1 MRDSRL
7 KHAAATLI
15 ALGFAALS
23 VGCAADKVPNGL
35 RRTPPG
41 SGPTVRFD
49 LQHKPLPEIPM
60 PNDAA
65 MWPDPSSRTGMRI
78 NASLVAP
85 TNIEADA
92 RKKFD
97 QLEGWGTFAPITVA
111 FDKKNK
117 DDARPAIDL
126 QNIKQRHQ
134 GDDYDFANDAIYVV
148 NLETGVP
155 AVMDIGEGA
164 FQYVVKDKSKYWRN
178 DTRASEENLM
188 WDTVDET
195 VDPTTGKFDPERT
208 VDHTPN
214 TAAIYKPQWDT
225 DFDGVIDRPNL
236 LDPSACPNQAQ
247 VALGDADALDRDR
260 CVASNLLTWYERET
274 DTLIMRPLVPLDEK
288 TEYAV
293 VVTDRVVD
301 PDGNPVRSPF
311 DFVYYPAQEK
321 SIKRLKQILSR
332 GDDPYFGDIAGT
344 GLQHVAFAWTFTTQ
358 PVQEDLHLIRDG
370 LYGKG
375 PFSHLAKQF
384 PAHADIQRAVG
395 LVDEEALAGGATDPP
410 GWQNNPACQGKTN
423 YWRIVKADQVKSTL
437 HDLASQGFGI
447 SGPSLDWLLNT
458 FNAIDHFAIGNFKS
472 PFFIS
477 GGPKGTSPNASFDL
491 DYTTGQGKQYSD
503 TVQFLIAVPKETKQ
517 HHQPFPVAYYGH
529 GYTSSMVE
537 SLGFAGSLAEQGI
550 ATVGMNAVFHGL
562 DLSET
567 DKQLAR
573 ALFKGA
579 CEGPFS
585 SAFLQGRYRDLNGDG
600 VPDSG
605 GDYWTSY
612 LFHTRDVVRQS
623 AIDLLQMFRIFESYD
638 GKKLDT
644 MQSDPDPTKKTIA
657 GDWDGDGVPDVG
669 GPDNQFYAWGQS
681 LGGIL
686 APFVAALD
694 PKVIAAA
701 PTSGSGGLLDV
712 GSRTIQGGAFE
723 GIYLRNF
730 GPIVVGVPASQY
742 YDSSGN
748 HPDTACLQN
757 EVSLRFIMIDVNSTA
772 EVEFSC
778 FDPVKATGGAGLPEG
793 GTVLVTDAR
802 NGEVRCARMDKD
814 GVFRIGIP
822 TSRGDKLEV
831 QIWDHPDIVD
841 RYGDHGCNV
850 DASQGKRIA
859 LINQWGPGTVPAG
872 TPDPTG
878 LTDKIVCKTDNG
890 CHKFQN
896 VYPAAG
902 SALTALVD
910 GFGYIRQTP
919 TLRRFMSLASNIV
932 DPGDPINYAPYYAL
946 KPMLD
951 PSGNVQPPT
960 GVLNIVTVG
969 DMNVPLNSGIALG
982 RAAGAV
988 PFMAPDAAEKYPE
1001 YADYT
1006 TPQALYAKLGGK
1018 TPNRVLIDQ
1027 GVLEGMAR
1035 LERQAPKDLT
1045 SCKLNM
1051 RPLSA
1056 DPSDITC
1063 HPNCTGTDNSPCL
1076 SDQHCENSRC
1086 VGNTVSESDCA
1097 QSLYDV
1103 DVLDNGVATYGENQA
1118 QEPLRLGRIAR
1129 PVAGGTSVTDAD
1141 VAAVWA
1147 PRLEG
1152 EPYSPDKG
1160 AWTADK
1166 RVEAQ
1171 LMAYIE
1177 PRGVHGFDNNDP
1189 CQSWQSGAYMINL
1202 IGHFF
1207 ASGGADVYY
1216 LSHPSSHECLGRPIG
1231 KGGCSFVQM
1240 PK

>member
-1 MRDSRL
+1 M
-7 KHAAATLI
+7 
-15 ALGFAALS
+15 ALGFAAAS
-23 VGCAADKVPNGL
+23 VGCTADKVPDGL
-35 RRTPPG
+35 KRTPAG
-41 SGPTVRFD
+41 NGPIVRFD
-49 LQHKPLPEIPM
+49 LEHKPLPEIPM
-60 PNDAA
+60 PNNAA
-65 MWPDPSSRTGMRI
+65 MWPDPTSRTGLRI

-85 TNIEADA
+85 THIEADA
-92 RKKFD
+92 REKFD

-111 FDKKNK
+111 FDKANK

-134 GDDYDFANDAIYVV
+134 GDDYDFANDAVYVV
-148 NLETGVP
+148 NLTTGVP

-164 FQYVVKDKSKYWRN
+164 FQYIVKDKNKYWKN
-178 DTRASEENLM
+178 DTRRSEENLF

-195 VDPTTGKFDPERT
+195 VDPVTGKFDPGRT
-208 VDHTPN
+208 VDGTRN
-214 TAAIYKPQWDT
+214 GRAIYKPQWDT

-236 LDPSACPNQAQ
+236 LDPTACANQAQ
-247 VALGDADALDRDR
+247 VALGDADELDRDR
-260 CVASNLLTWYERET
+260 CIANNLLTWYERET
-274 DTLIMRPLVPLDEK
+274 DTLIMRPLVPLDEETK
-288 TEYAV
+288 YAV

-321 SIKRLKQILSR
+321 GIEKLQSILSKP
-332 GDDPYFGDIAGT
+332 DDPYFGDIAGT
-344 GLQHVAFAWTFTTQ
+344 GLEHVAFAWTFTTQ
-358 PVQEDLHLIRDG
+358 PVQEDLHLLRDG

-375 PFSHLAKQF
+375 PFAHLSKQF
-384 PAHADIQRAVG
+384 PAHADIRRAVG
-395 LVDEEALAGGATDPP
+395 KVDDEALAAGAQDPP
-410 GWQNNPACQGKTN
+410 GWRDSPECKDKVN
-423 YWRIVKADQVKSTL
+423 YWRIVKADSIRSTL
-437 HDLASQGFGI
+437 KSLASQGFGI
-447 SGPSLDWLLNT
+447 DGPSLDWLLKT

-472 PFFIS
+472 PFFIT
-477 GGPKGTSPNASFDL
+477 GGPKGTDPTASFDL

-517 HHQPFPVAYYGH
+517 YKQPFPVAYYGH

-537 SLGFAGSLAEQGI
+537 ALGFAGSEAEQGI

-562 DLSET
+562 DLDET

-585 SAFLQGRYRDLNGDG
+585 SAFLEGRYRDLNGDG
-600 VPDSG
+600 IADSG

-623 AIDLLQMFRIFESYD
+623 AVDLLQMFRIFESYD
-638 GKKLDT
+638 GKRLDT
-644 MQSDPDPTKKTIA
+644 MQSAEDPKAKTIA
-657 GDWDGDGVPDVG
+657 GDWDGDGTPDVG
-669 GPDNQFYAWGQS
+669 GPDNQFYAWGES

-686 APFVAALD
+686 APLVAALD

-712 GSRTIQGGAFE
+712 GARTVQGGAFE

-730 GPIVVGVPASQY
+730 GPLVVGVPASQY

-748 HPDTACLQN
+748 HPSTACKQN
-757 EVSLRFIMIDVNSTA
+757 EISLRFIMIDVNSTA

-778 FDPVKATGGAGLPEG
+778 FDPAANTGGAGVPQG
-793 GTVLVTDAR
+793 GTVLVTNGR
-802 NGEVRCARMDKD
+802 SGEVRCARMDKD
-814 GVFRIGIP
+814 GIFRIGIP
-822 TSRGDKLEV
+822 TNVGDKLEV

-859 LINQWGPGTVPAG
+859 LINQWGPGTVANG
-872 TPDPTG
+872 APDPTG
-878 LTDKIVCKTDNG
+878 QSDQPVCTTDGG

-896 VYPAAG
+896 TYVGAG
-902 SALTALVD
+902 KTLRALVE

-919 TLRRFMSLASNIV
+919 TLRRFMALASNIV

-951 PSGNVQPPT
+951 PFGKVQPPT
-960 GVLNIVTVG
+960 GVMNIVTVG

-988 PFMAPDAAEKYPE
+988 PFMVPGAAEKYPE
-1001 YADYT
+1001 YADYA
-1006 TPQALYAKLGGK
+1006 TPQALYDKLGGK
-1018 TPNRVLIDQ
+1018 TPNRVLVDQ
-1027 GVLEGMAR
+1027 GVMEGMAR
-1035 LERQAPKDLT
+1035 LRRHPPKDLA
-1045 SCKLNM
+1045 SCQQNM
-1051 RPLSA
+1051 VPLTK
-1056 DPSDITC
+1056 DDITC
-1063 HPNCTGTDNSPCL
+1063 HPNCTATDTSACL
-1076 SDQHCENSRC
+1076 SHQHCESGRC
-1086 VGNTVSESDCA
+1086 VADAVSEDDCA
-1097 QSLYDV
+1097 QALYDV
-1103 DVLDNGVATYGENQA
+1103 DVIDEGASLYGEEQA
-1118 QEPLRLGRIAR
+1118 QEPLRLARIAR
-1129 PVAGGTSVTDAD
+1129 PVATAAD

-1177 PRGVHGFDNNDP
+1177 PRGVHGFNNNDP
-1189 CQSWQSGAYMINL
+1189 CQNWQSGAYMINL

-1207 ASGGADVYY
+1207 RSGGADVYY

-1231 KGGCSFVQM
+1231 KGGCPFVQM
-1240 PK
+1240 P

>member
-1 MRDSRL
+1 MMKQL
-7 KHAAATLI
+7 AATLM
-15 ALGFAALS
+15 ALGFAAVS
-23 VGCAADKVPNGL
+23 VGCTAEKVPDGL
-35 RRTPPG
+35 RRTPQG
-41 SGPTVRFD
+41 NGPIVRFD
-49 LQHKPLPEIPM
+49 LEHKPLPEIPM
-60 PNDAA
+60 PNNAA
-65 MWPDPSSRTGMRI
+65 MWPDPTSRTGLRI

-85 TNIEADA
+85 THIEADA
-92 RKKFD
+92 REKFD

-134 GDDYDFANDAIYVV
+134 GDDYDFANDAVYVV
-148 NLETGVP
+148 NLTTGVP

-164 FQYVVKDKSKYWRN
+164 FQYIVKDKNKYWKN
-178 DTRASEENLM
+178 DTRRSGENLF
-188 WDTVDET
+188 WDTADET
-195 VDPTTGKFDPERT
+195 VDPATGKFDPDRT
-208 VDHTPN
+208 VDHTQN
-214 TAAIYKPQWDT
+214 GRAIYEPQWDT

-236 LDPSACPNQAQ
+236 LDPTACPNQAQ
-247 VALGDADALDRDR
+247 VVLGQADELDRDR
-260 CVASNLLTWYERET
+260 CVANNLLTWYERET
-274 DTLIMRPLVPLDEK
+274 DTLIMRPLVPLDEETK
-288 TEYAV
+288 YAV

-321 SIKRLKQILSR
+321 GIERLARILSQP
-332 GDDPYFGDIAGT
+332 DNNYFGDIAGT

-358 PVQEDLHLIRDG
+358 PVQEDLHLLRDG

-375 PFSHLAKQF
+375 PFAHLSKEF
-384 PAHADIQRAVG
+384 PAHADIRRAVG
-395 LVDEEALAGGATDPP
+395 KVDDEALASGAQDPP
-410 GWQNNPACQGKTN
+410 GWRDSAECKDKVK
-423 YWRIVKADQVKSTL
+423 YWRVVRADSVRDTL
-437 HDLASQGFGI
+437 QSLASQGFGI
-447 SGPSLDWLLNT
+447 DGPSLTWLLKT
-458 FNAIDHFAIGNFKS
+458 FKAIDHFAIGNFKS
-472 PFFIS
+472 PFFIT
-477 GGPKGTSPNASFDL
+477 GGPKGTDPTASFDL
-491 DYTTGQGKQYSD
+491 DYRTGQGKQYSD
-503 TVQFLIAVPKETKQ
+503 TVQFMIAVPKQTPQ
-517 HHQPFPVAYYGH
+517 HKQPFPIAYYGH

-562 DLSET
+562 DLDET

-585 SAFLQGRYRDLNGDG
+585 SAFLEGRYRDLNGDG
-600 VPDSG
+600 IADSG

-644 MQSDPDPTKKTIA
+644 MQSAEDPKAKTIA
-657 GDWDGDGVPDVG
+657 GDWDGDGTPDVG

-712 GSRTIQGGAFE
+712 GARTIQGGAFE

-730 GPIVVGVPASQY
+730 GPLVVGVPASQY
-742 YDSSGN
+742 YDSTGN
-748 HPDTACLQN
+748 HPHTACKQN
-757 EVSLRFIMIDVNSTA
+757 EISLRFIMIDVNSTA

-778 FDPVKATGGAGLPEG
+778 FDPAASTGGAGLPQG
-793 GTVLVTDAR
+793 GTVLVT
-802 NGEVRCARMDKD
+802 NGRTGEARCARMDKD
-814 GVFRIGIP
+814 GIFRIGIP
-822 TSRGDKLEV
+822 TNVGDKLEV

-859 LINQWGPGTVPAG
+859 LINHWGPGTVANG
-872 TPDPTG
+872 APDPTG
-878 LTDKIVCKTDNG
+878 QSDQPVCTTDGG

-896 VYPAAG
+896 TYVGAG
-902 SALTALVD
+902 KTLRAMVE

-919 TLRRFMSLASNIV
+919 TLRRFMGLASNIV

-951 PSGNVQPPT
+951 PFGKVQPPT

-988 PFMAPDAAEKYPE
+988 PFMVPGAAEKYPE
-1001 YADYT
+1001 YADYA
-1006 TPQALYAKLGGK
+1006 TPQALFEKLGGK
-1018 TPNRVLIDQ
+1018 TPNRVLVDQ
-1027 GVLEGMAR
+1027 GVMEGMAR
-1035 LERQAPKDLT
+1035 LRRHPPKDLA
-1045 SCKLNM
+1045 SCQQNM
-1051 RPLSA
+1051 VPLTK
-1056 DPSDITC
+1056 DDITC
-1063 HPNCTGTDNSPCL
+1063 HPNCTATDTSACL
-1076 SDQHCENSRC
+1076 SHQHCESGRC
-1086 VGNTVSESDCA
+1086 VADAVSDDDCA
-1097 QSLYDV
+1097 QALYDADVIDEGASLY
-1103 DVLDNGVATYGENQA
+1103 GEEQA

-1129 PVAGGTSVTDAD
+1129 PIASSDGVSPED
-1141 VAAVWA
+1141 VASVWA

-1152 EPYSPDKG
+1152 EPHGPDKG
-1160 AWTADK
+1160 AWTADQ

-1189 CQSWQSGAYMINL
+1189 CQNWQSGAYMINL
-1202 IGHFF
+1202 IGRFF
-1207 ASGGADVYY
+1207 RSGGADVYY
-1216 LSHPSSHECLGRPIG
+1216 LSHPSSHECLGRPIDA
-1231 KGGCSFVQM
+1231 GGCPFVQM
-1240 PK
+1240 P

>member
-1 MRDSRL
+1 MM
-7 KHAAATLI
+7 KQTAATLLT
-15 ALGFAALS
+15 LGLAAALT
-23 VGCAADKVPNGL
+23 GCAADKVPGGL

-41 SGPTVRFD
+41 NGPTVRFD
-49 LQHKPLPEIPM
+49 LQHKPLPEIPL
-60 PNDAA
+60 PNNAA
-65 MWPDPSSRTGMRI
+65 MWPDPTSRTGLRV
-78 NASLVAP
+78 NASAIAP
-85 TNIEADA
+85 TRIEADA

-97 QLEGWGTFAPITVA
+97 QLEGWGTFAPITVS

-117 DDARPAIDL
+117 DDGRPAIDL
-126 QNIKQRHQ
+126 QNIKRRHQ
-134 GDDYDFANDAIYVV
+134 GDDYDFANDAVYVV
-148 NLETGVP
+148 NLTTGVP
-155 AVMDIGEGA
+155 AVMDLGEGA
-164 FQYVVKDKSKYWRN
+164 FQYVIKDKNKYWRN
-178 DTRASEENLM
+178 DTRRSEENLL

-195 VDPTTGKFDPERT
+195 VDPATGKFDPDRT
-208 VDHTPN
+208 VDHTEN
-214 TAAIYKPQWDT
+214 GRAIYKPQWDT

-236 LDPSACPNQAQ
+236 LDPTACPNQAL
-247 VALGDADALDRDR
+247 VALGKASELDRDR
-260 CVASNLLTWYERET
+260 CIADNLLTWYERET

-288 TEYAV
+288 TKYAV

-311 DFVYYPAQEK
+311 DYVYYPAQEK
-321 SIKRLKQILSR
+321 GIEKLKTILNRTDTPFSN
-332 GDDPYFGDIAGT
+332 YYGDIAGT

-375 PFSHLAKQF
+375 PFAHLSKEY
-384 PAHADIQRAVG
+384 PAHADMQRAVG
-395 LVDEEALAGGATDPP
+395 PVDDEALAQGAAEPP
-410 GWQNNPACQGKTN
+410 GWQNTANCKDKATH
-423 YWRIVKADQVKSTL
+423 WRIVKVDQVKDTL
-437 HDLASQGFGI
+437 RSLAQQGFGI
-447 SGPSLDWLLNT
+447 DGPTLEALLNS
-458 FNAIDHFAIGNFKS
+458 FNAIDHLAIGTFKS

-477 GGPKGTSPNASFDL
+477 GGPKGTSPTASFDL
-491 DYTTGQGKQYSD
+491 DYTTGHGKQYTD
-503 TVQFLIAVPKETKQ
+503 TVQFLISVPKETAQ
-517 HHQPFPVAYYGH
+517 HRQPFPVAYYGH

-562 DLSET
+562 DLGET
-567 DKQLAR
+567 EKKLAKS
-573 ALFKGA
+573 LFTSA

-600 VPDSG
+600 IPDSG

-612 LFHTRDVVRQS
+612 IFHTRDVVRQS

-644 MQSDPDPTKKTIA
+644 EQSDPDPTKKTIA

-669 GPDNQFYAWGQS
+669 GPDNQYYAWGES

-712 GSRTIQGGAFE
+712 GSRTVQGGAFE

-730 GPIVVGVPASQY
+730 GPLVVGVPASQF

-748 HPDTACLQN
+748 HPQTACKKN
-757 EVSLRFIMIDVNSTA
+757 EVSLRFIMIDVNRTA
-772 EVEFSC
+772 EVEFQCVDLAGS
-778 FDPVKATGGAGLPEG
+778 TGGAGLPEG

-802 NGEVRCARMDKD
+802 TGDVRCARMDKQ
-814 GVFRIGIP
+814 GIFRIGMP
-822 TSRGDKLEV
+822 TTAGDGLEV

-841 RYGDHGCNV
+841 RYGDHGCNI
-850 DASQGKRIA
+850 DASKGKRIA
-859 LINQWGPGTVPAG
+859 LINTWGPGTVPAG
-872 TPDPTG
+872 APDPTG
-878 LTDKIVCKTDNG
+878 QSSQPVCTAKGG
-890 CHKFQN
+890 CHKFQDY
-896 VYPAAG
+896 YPAAG
-902 SALTALVD
+902 DRLTALVD

-919 TLRRFMSLASNIV
+919 DLRRFMGLASNII

-951 PSGNVQPPT
+951 PFGKVQPPT

-988 PFMAPDAAEKYPE
+988 PFMRPDAAEKYPE
-1001 YADYT
+1001 YADYA
-1006 TPQALYAKLGGK
+1006 TPQALYEKLGGK
-1018 TPNRVLIDQ
+1018 TPNRVLVDD

-1035 LERQAPKDLT
+1035 LERHPPKDLT
-1045 SCKLNM
+1045 SCKQNM
-1051 RPLSA
+1051 VPLSA
-1056 DPSDITC
+1056 DPNDITC
-1063 HPNCTGTDNSPCL
+1063 HPNCTATDSSACL
-1076 SDQHCENSRC
+1076 SHQHCEAGRC
-1086 VGNTVSESDCA
+1086 VADAVSKDDCA

-1103 DVLDNGVATYGENQA
+1103 DVLDDGAATYGEDQA
-1118 QEPLRLGRIAR
+1118 QEPLRLARIAR
-1129 PVAGGTSVTDAD
+1129 PVSGGNNVSAD
-1141 VAAVWA
+1141 VDAVWA
-1147 PRLEG
+1147 PRLHG

-1177 PRGVHGFDNNDP
+1177 PKGVHGFDYNDP
-1189 CQSWQSGAYMINL
+1189 CQSWQTGAYMINL

-1207 ASGGADVYY
+1207 RSGGADVYY

-1231 KGGCSFVQM
+1231 KGGCPFVQM
-1240 PK
+1240 P